1 MKRFWTVLLTAAL
14 CLTACGKDAPPPEAS
29 AAPPEAPAVTA
40 PETPK
45 AAPMSQPAAME
56 EPEPVTGWSGWPG
69 VTLSLLQESYPVGV
83 QEITLVID
91 NRSDGEICYG
101 EHFSCQRFVDGTWQD
116 VPFKDRVFFHDVAY
130 CLQADSVW
138 TLWLDMTLL
147 EQTLEEGLY
156 RLTGRE
162 VYLREAEGNTKEA
175 SEPWQLDF
183 RVTADAQPE
192 PDYALYISKEPVPT
206 AEGCLVTDRLP
217 VYLINHTGKE
227 GQVLLIPHLERWNA
241 AGEWEEVPYRENIGF
256 CGTPDPLPIGGKAW
270 SEDMLY
276 LWGTLEDG
284 RYRLSYEVGDTF
296 DTEDRAYGE
305 FTLYTPEASGLP
317 LAPTE

>member
-1 MKRFWTVLLTAAL
+1 MKRFWIILLTAAL
-14 CLTACGKDAPPPEAS
+14 YLTACGKEAPPPEVPTAS
-29 AAPPEAPAVTA
+29 PEAPAAA

-45 AAPMSQPAAME
+45 AAPISQPAAAE
-56 EPEPVTGWSGWPG
+56 ELEPVTVWSEPSG

-83 QEITLVID
+83 QEITLVLD
-91 NRSDGEICYG
+91 NRSSGEICYG
-101 EHFSCQRFVDGTWQD
+101 EHFSCQRFVDGAWQD
-116 VPFKDRVFFHDVAY
+116 VPFKDRTGFHDIAY
-130 CLQADSVW
+130 GLQADSVW
-138 TLWLDMTLL
+138 TLPLNMALL
-147 EQTLEEGLY
+147 EEPLEEGLY
-156 RLTGRE
+156 RLAGQEIYYRDSGE
-162 VYLREAEGNTKEA
+162 E

-183 RVTADAQPE
+183 RVTAEAQPE

-217 VYLINHTGKE
+217 VYLINNTGKE
-227 GQVLLIPHLERWNA
+227 GQVLFIPHLERWNA
-241 AGEWEEVPYRENIGF
+241 VGEWEEVLYQENIGF

>member
-1 MKRFWTVLLTAAL
+1 MKRFWTVLLIAAL
-14 CLTACGKDAPPPEAS
+14 CLTACGKAAPPPEAS
-29 AAPPEAPAVTA
+29 AVPPEAPAVTA

-45 AAPMSQPAAME
+45 VAPVSQPAVE
-56 EPEPVTGWSGWPG
+56 EPEPVTVWSGWPG

-83 QEITLVID
+83 QEITLVLD
-91 NRSDGEICYG
+91 NQGEVELGYG
-101 EHFSCQRFVDGTWQD
+101 ESFSCQRFVDGAWQEI
-116 VPFKDRVFFHDVAY
+116 PLKERVFFRDILY
-130 CLQADSVW
+130 SVYAGSVG
-138 TLWLDMTLL
+138 TVTLDMGLL

-156 RLTGRE
+156 RLIGE
-162 VYLREAEGNTKEA
+162 GLYLVDSMEE

-183 RVTADAQPE
+183 RVTAEAQPE
-192 PDYALYISKEPVPT
+192 PDYALYISKEPVPA

-217 VYLINHTGKE
+217 VYFINNTGKD
-227 GQVLLIPHLERWNA
+227 GQALLIPHLERWNE
-241 AGEWEEVPYRENIGF
+241 AGEWEEVPYQENIGF
-256 CGTPDPLPIGGKAW
+256 CGTPDPLPAGNKAW

-305 FTLYTPEASGLP
+305 FTLYTPEAGGLP

>member
-1 MKRFWTVLLTAAL
+1 MKKIWIILLTAVL
-14 CLTACGKDAPPPEAS
+14 YLTACGKDAPTPEVPAAS
-29 AAPPEAPAVTA
+29 PEAPAAA

-45 AAPMSQPAAME
+45 AAPMSQPAAAE
-56 EPEPVTGWSGWPG
+56 EPEPVTVWSGWPQ

-83 QEITLVID
+83 QKITLMLD
-91 NRSDGEICYG
+91 NRSDGELRYG

-138 TLWLDMTLL
+138 ILRLDMALL
-147 EQTLEEGLY
+147 EQPLEEGLY

-162 VYLREAEGNTKEA
+162 VYLRETEGNTKEA

-183 RVTADAQPE
+183 RVTAEAQPE

-206 AEGCLVTDRLP
+206 VDGCLVTDRLP
-217 VYLINHTGKE
+217 VYLINNTGRE
-227 GQVLLIPHLERWNA
+227 GQVLLIPHLEHWNEA
-241 AGEWEEVPYRENIGF
+241 DEWEEVPYRENVGF
-256 CGTPDPLPIGGKAW
+256 CGTPDPLPAGNKAW
-270 SEDMLY
+270 SEDTVL

-305 FTLYTPEASGLP
+305 FTLYTPEDSHGLP